1 MSIDLLARGGPVIWV
16 LLSLS
21 VFALA
26 IILERWIHFL
36 RMGRP
41 LTTLEQALK
50 EAIHSG
56 DMGALL
62 SKVRGPEA
70 AMIRALWQSSQ
81 QGIADLTRVAKRVGS
96 EELQRMEQRFR
107 ILGMIGNT
115 APLIGLLGT
124 ITGLIKAFM
133 VIEQAGGKVD
143 AQALAGGIWEAMIT
157 TGVGLSVAIPI
168 LFLLHALEG
177 MAERRAHAMQ
187 RYASLMIEALPHSSI
202 SFSEDR
208 IRHHLE
214 SDSGI

>member
-41 LTTLEQALK
+41 LTTLEKALK